1 MAAALPEA
9 LRSPLMTAQWEQELL
24 KVENGSIPADQF
36 MADIREMTEKLV
48 HFYEKRETV
57 RFPADPGR
65 QIRKGRRYRR

>member
-24 KVENGSIPADQF
+24 KVENGSMPADQF
-36 MADIREMTEKLV
+36 MADIRKMTEKLV
-48 HFYEKRETV
+48 HFYEKREDV
-57 RFPADPGR
+57 HFPAEPGR